1 MPTETVPATPSADP
15 HPRKRPLD
23 MTIFGVLFL
32 LSAPMELWNIMRTD
46 WTYTPKFFG
55 VVLTGLLAKVYLAAQ
70 PLLHLALGYGFLT
83 MRRWAFYLALVYAAD
98 VLTST
103 VSSFILHGYG
113 RYRTIFLV
121 FLTPFVAYLIARR
134 RFFVR

>member
-1 MPTETVPATPSADP
+1 MATAAPTQ
-15 HPRKRPLD
+15 KRPLD
-23 MTIFGVLFL
+23 LTIFGVLFL
-32 LSAPMELWNIMRTD
+32 VSAPMELWNIMRTD

-55 VVLTGLLAKVYLAAQ
+55 IVLTGLLAKVYLAAQ

-113 RYRTIFLV
+113 RFRTIFLV
-121 FLTPFVAYLIARR
+121 FLTPFVAYIIARR

>member
-1 MPTETVPATPSADP
+1 MPTETRPVTPLADRP
-15 HPRKRPLD
+15 PMKRPLD
-23 MTIFGVLFL
+23 LTVFGILFL

-55 VVLTGLLAKVYLAAQ
+55 FILTGLAAKVYLAAQ

-83 MRRWAFYLALVYAAD
+83 MRRWALYLALVYAAD

-113 RYRTIFLV
+113 RYRAIFLV
-121 FLTPFVAYLIARR
+121 FLTPFVAYVIARR